1 MFKIDKILI
10 GTHNK
15 GKFRE
20 ISDLLPSKINKISPN
35 SLNIKSPEETGKTFA
50 DNSLLKAKYFYEK
63 SKLVTL
69 SDDSGLEIECLN
81 NQPGIYSARWA
92 KDFGGFDN
100 AMTEILKKIKK
111 TNKGTRARFI
121 SSLTIYW
128 ENKKFITEVGKIEGH
143 ISEKKGLNGFGYD
156 PIFVPDGYS
165 KTFAE
170 MDYKKKLLID
180 HRYIAYKKL
189 EGNFCN
195 TVHLLNR
202 R

>member
-1 MFKIDKILI
+1 MYKIDKILI
-10 GTHNK
+10 GTHNA

-20 ISDLLPSKINKISPN
+20 ISDLLPPEIVKISPN
-35 SLNIKSPEETGKTFA
+35 SLKIESPDETGKTFS
-50 DNSLLKAKYFYEK
+50 DNSLLKAKFFCEK

-92 KDFGGFDN
+92 EQFGGFDN
-100 AMTEILKKIKK
+100 AMNEILKKVRE
-111 TNKGTRARFI
+111 TNRGTKARFI

-128 ENKKFITEVGKIEGH
+128 ENKKFITEVGKIEGN

-156 PIFVPDGYS
+156 PIFIPDGYS
-165 KTFAE
+165 QTFAE

-189 EGNFCN
+189 EKKIK
-195 TVHLLNR
+195 TYIQ
-202 R
+202 

>member
-20 ISDLLPSKINKISPN
+20 ISDLLPAKIYKISPN
-35 SLNIKSPEETGKTFA
+35 SLNIKSPDETGKTFA
-50 DNSLLKAKYFYEK
+50 ANSLLKAKYFFEK

-111 TNKGTRARFI
+111 IKKGTRARFV
-121 SSLTIYW
+121 SSLTIYLD
-128 ENKKFITEVGKIEGH
+128 NKKFLTEVGKIEGN
-143 ISEKKGLNGFGYD
+143 ITEKKGLNGFGYD
-156 PIFVPDGYS
+156 PIFVPEGYS

-180 HRYIAYKKL
+180 HRHIAYKKL
-189 EGNFCN
+189 EEKIKNYI
-195 TVHLLNR
+195 L
-202 R
+202 

>member
-20 ISDLLPSKINKISPN
+20 ISDLLPEKILKISPN
-35 SLNIKSPEETGKTFA
+35 SLNIKSPDETGDTFA
-50 DNSLLKAKYFYEK
+50 ANSLLKAKYFYEK

-100 AMTEILKKIKK
+100 AMNEILKKVRE
-111 TNKGTRARFI
+111 TNKGTKARFI

-128 ENKKFITEVGKIEGH
+128 KNKKFITEVGKIEGN

-156 PIFVPDGYS
+156 PIFIPDGYS
-165 KTFAE
+165 QTFAE

-189 EGNFCN
+189 EKKIK
-195 TVHLLNR
+195 TYIQ
-202 R
+202 

>member
-20 ISDLLPSKINKISPN
+20 ISDLLPAKIYKISPN
-35 SLNIKSPEETGKTFA
+35 SLNIKSPDETGKTFA
-50 DNSLLKAKYFYEK
+50 ANSLLKAKYFYEK

-111 TNKGTRARFI
+111 INKGTRARFI

-128 ENKKFITEVGKIEGH
+128 DNKKFITEVGKIEGN
-143 ISEKKGLNGFGYD
+143 ITEKKGLNGFGYD
-156 PIFVPDGYS
+156 PIFVPKGYK

-170 MDYKKKLLID
+170 LVYDVKNNISHRAIATEELKKIL
-180 HRYIAYKKL
+180 
-189 EGNFCN
+189 FS
-195 TVHLLNR
+195 
-202 R
+202 

>member
-1 MFKIDKILI
+1 MYKIDKILI
-10 GTHNK
+10 GTHNA

-20 ISDLLPSKINKISPN
+20 ISDLLPPEIVKISPN
-35 SLNIKSPEETGKTFA
+35 SLKIESPDETGKTFS
-50 DNSLLKAKYFYEK
+50 DNSLLKAKFFCEK

-92 KDFGGFDN
+92 EQFGGFDN
-100 AMTEILKKIKK
+100 AMNEILKKVRE
-111 TNKGTRARFI
+111 TNKGTKARFI

-128 ENKKFITEVGKIEGH
+128 ENKKFITEVGKIEGN

-156 PIFVPDGYS
+156 PIFIPDGYS
-165 KTFAE
+165 QTFAE

-189 EGNFCN
+189 EKKIK
-195 TVHLLNR
+195 TYIR
-202 R
+202 

>member
-1 MFKIDKILI
+1 MLKIDKILI

-35 SLNIKSPEETGKTFA
+35 SLNIKSPDETGKTFA
-50 DNSLLKAKYFYEK
+50 DNSLLKAKYFFEK

-111 TNKGTRARFI
+111 INKGTRARFI

-128 ENKKFITEVGKIEGH
+128 DNKKFITEVGKIEGN
-143 ISEKKGLNGFGYD
+143 ITEKKGLNGFGYD
-156 PIFVPDGYS
+156 PIFVPNGYS

-180 HRYIAYKKL
+180 HRYVAYKKL
-189 EGNFCN
+189 EEKIKNYI
-195 TVHLLNR
+195 L
-202 R
+202 

>member
-1 MFKIDKILI
+1 MYKIDKILI
-10 GTHNK
+10 GTHNA

-20 ISDLLPSKINKISPN
+20 ISDLLPPEIVKISPN
-35 SLNIKSPEETGKTFA
+35 SLKIESPDETGKTFS
-50 DNSLLKAKYFYEK
+50 DNTLLKAKFFCEK

-92 KDFGGFDN
+92 EQFGGFDN
-100 AMTEILKKIKK
+100 AMNEILKKVRE
-111 TNKGTRARFI
+111 TNKGTKARFI

-128 ENKKFITEVGKIEGH
+128 ENKKFITEVGKIEGN

-156 PIFVPDGYS
+156 PIFIPDGYS
-165 KTFAE
+165 QTFAE

-189 EGNFCN
+189 EKKIK
-195 TVHLLNR
+195 TYIQ
-202 R
+202 

>member
-1 MFKIDKILI
+1 MYKIDKILI
-10 GTHNK
+10 GTHNM

-20 ISDLLPSKINKISPN
+20 ISDLLPPEIVKISPN
-35 SLNIKSPEETGKTFA
+35 SLKIESPDETGKTFS
-50 DNSLLKAKYFYEK
+50 DNSLLKAKFFCEK

-92 KDFGGFDN
+92 EQFGGFDN
-100 AMTEILKKIKK
+100 AMNEILKKVRE
-111 TNKGTRARFI
+111 TNKGTKARFI

-128 ENKKFITEVGKIEGH
+128 ENKKFITEVGKIEGN

-156 PIFVPDGYS
+156 PIFIPDGYS
-165 KTFAE
+165 QTFAE

-189 EGNFCN
+189 EKKIK
-195 TVHLLNR
+195 TYIR
-202 R
+202 

>member
-1 MFKIDKILI
+1 MLKIDKILI

-20 ISDLLPSKINKISPN
+20 ISDLLPSEINKISPN
-35 SLNIKSPEETGKTFA
+35 SLNIKSPDETGKTFA

-63 SKLVTL
+63 SKIVTL

-111 TNKGTRARFI
+111 INKGTRARFI

-128 ENKKFITEVGKIEGH
+128 DNKKFITEVGKIEGN
-143 ISEKKGLNGFGYD
+143 ITEKKGLNGFGYD
-156 PIFVPDGYS
+156 PIFVPNGYT

-170 MDYKKKLLID
+170 MDYRKKLLID
-180 HRYIAYKKL
+180 HRYVAYKKL
-189 EGNFCN
+189 EEKIKNYI
-195 TVHLLNR
+195 L
-202 R
+202 

>member
-20 ISDLLPSKINKISPN
+20 ISDLLPAKINKISPN
-35 SLNIKSPEETGKTFA
+35 SLNIESPDETGKTFA
-50 DNSLLKAKYFYEK
+50 DNSLLKAKYFYEN

-69 SDDSGLEIECLN
+69 SDDSGLEIECLD

-100 AMTEILKKIKK
+100 AMTEILKKIKRI
-111 TNKGTRARFI
+111 NKGTRARFI

-128 ENKKFITEVGKIEGH
+128 DNKKFITEVGKIEGN
-143 ISEKKGLNGFGYD
+143 ITEKKGLNGFGYD
-156 PIFVPDGYS
+156 PIFIPEGHS

-170 MDYKKKLLID
+170 MDYKKKILID

-189 EGNFCN
+189 EEKIKNYIQ
-195 TVHLLNR
+195 
-202 R
+202 

>member
-20 ISDLLPSKINKISPN
+20 ISDLLPAKINKISPN
-35 SLNIKSPEETGKTFA
+35 SLNIESPDETGKTFA
-50 DNSLLKAKYFYEK
+50 DNSLLKAKYFYDN

-69 SDDSGLEIECLN
+69 SDDSGLEIECLD

-100 AMTEILKKIKK
+100 AMTEILKKIKRI
-111 TNKGTRARFI
+111 NKGTRARFI

-128 ENKKFITEVGKIEGH
+128 DNKKFITEVGKIEGN
-143 ISEKKGLNGFGYD
+143 ITEKKGLNGFGYD
-156 PIFVPDGYS
+156 PIFIPEGHS

-189 EGNFCN
+189 EEKIKNYI
-195 TVHLLNR
+195 L
-202 R
+202 

>member
-10 GTHNK
+10 GTHNM

-20 ISDLLPSKINKISPN
+20 ISDLLPKKICKISPN
-35 SLNIKSPEETGKTFA
+35 SLNIDSPDETGKTFVA
-50 DNSLLKAKYFYEK
+50 NSLLKAKYFYEK

-69 SDDSGLEIECLN
+69 SDDSGLEIQCLN

-111 TNKGTRARFI
+111 INKGTRARFI

-128 ENKKFITEVGKIEGH
+128 DNKKFLTEVGKIEGN
-143 ISEKKGLNGFGYD
+143 ITEKKGLNGFGYD

-170 MDYKKKLLID
+170 MDYKKKLSID
-180 HRYIAYKKL
+180 HRYKAYKKL
-189 EGNFCN
+189 EGKIKNYI
-195 TVHLLNR
+195 
-202 R
+202 

>member
-1 MFKIDKILI
+1 MYKIDKILI

-20 ISDLLPSKINKISPN
+20 ISDLLPAKIVKVSPN
-35 SLNIKSPEETGKTFA
+35 SLNIESPAETGKTFS
-50 DNSLLKAKYFYEK
+50 DNSLLKAKFFCEK

-69 SDDSGLEIECLN
+69 SDDSGLEIDCLN

-92 KDFGGFDN
+92 EQYGGFDK
-100 AMTEILKKIKK
+100 AMSEILKKVKEI
-111 TNKGTRARFI
+111 NKGTKARFV

-128 ENKKFITEVGKIEGH
+128 ENKKFITEVGKIEGN

-156 PIFVPDGYS
+156 PIFIPDGYS

-170 MDYKKKLLID
+170 MDYKKKLVID
-180 HRYIAYKKL
+180 HRYLAYKKL
-189 EGNFCN
+189 EKKIK
-195 TVHLLNR
+195 TYIQ
-202 R
+202 

>member
-20 ISDLLPSKINKISPN
+20 ISDLLPAKINKISPN
-35 SLNIKSPEETGKTFA
+35 SLNIESPDETGKTFA
-50 DNSLLKAKYFYEK
+50 DNSLLKAKYFYEN

-69 SDDSGLEIECLN
+69 SDDSGLEIECLD

-100 AMTEILKKIKK
+100 AMTEILKKIKRI
-111 TNKGTRARFI
+111 NKGTRARFI

-128 ENKKFITEVGKIEGH
+128 DNKKFITEVGKIEGN
-143 ISEKKGLNGFGYD
+143 ITEKKGLNGFGYD
-156 PIFVPDGYS
+156 PIFIPEGHS

-170 MDYKKKLLID
+170 MDYKKKILID

-189 EGNFCN
+189 EEKIKNYI
-195 TVHLLNR
+195 L
-202 R
+202 

>member
-1 MFKIDKILI
+1 MYKIDKILI

-20 ISDLLPSKINKISPN
+20 ISDLLPPEIVKISPN
-35 SLNIKSPEETGKTFA
+35 SLKIESPDETGKTFS
-50 DNSLLKAKYFYEK
+50 DNSLLKAKFFCEK

-81 NQPGIYSARWA
+81 NEPGIYSARWA
-92 KDFGGFDN
+92 EQFGGFEN
-100 AMTEILKKIKK
+100 AMNEILKKVRE
-111 TNKGTRARFI
+111 TNRGTKARFI

-128 ENKKFITEVGKIEGH
+128 ENKKFITEVGKIEGN

-156 PIFVPDGYS
+156 PIFIPDGYS
-165 KTFAE
+165 QTFAE
-170 MDYKKKLLID
+170 MDYKKKLFID

-189 EGNFCN
+189 EKKIK
-195 TVHLLNR
+195 TYIQ
-202 R
+202 

>member
-1 MFKIDKILI
+1 MYKIDKILI
-10 GTHNK
+10 GTHNA

-20 ISDLLPSKINKISPN
+20 ISDLLPPDIVKISPN
-35 SLNIKSPEETGKTFA
+35 SLKIESPDETGKTFS
-50 DNSLLKAKYFYEK
+50 DNSLLKAKFFCEK

-92 KDFGGFDN
+92 EQFGGFDN
-100 AMTEILKKIKK
+100 AMNEILKKVRE
-111 TNKGTRARFI
+111 TNKGTKARFI

-128 ENKKFITEVGKIEGH
+128 ENKKFITEVGKIEGN

-156 PIFVPDGYS
+156 PIFIPDGYS
-165 KTFAE
+165 QTFAE

-189 EGNFCN
+189 EKKIK
-195 TVHLLNR
+195 TYIQ
-202 R
+202 

>member
-1 MFKIDKILI
+1 MYKIDKILI

-20 ISDLLPSKINKISPN
+20 ISDLLPAKIVKVSPN
-35 SLNIKSPEETGKTFA
+35 SLNIESPAETGKTFS
-50 DNSLLKAKYFYEK
+50 DNSLLKAKFFCEK

-69 SDDSGLEIECLN
+69 SDDSGLEIDCLN

-92 KDFGGFDN
+92 EQYGGFDK
-100 AMTEILKKIKK
+100 AMSEILKKVKEIN
-111 TNKGTRARFI
+111 TGTKARFV

-128 ENKKFITEVGKIEGH
+128 ENKKFITEVGKIEGN

-156 PIFVPDGYS
+156 PIFIPDGYS

-170 MDYKKKLLID
+170 MDYKKKLVID
-180 HRYIAYKKL
+180 HRYLAYKKL
-189 EGNFCN
+189 EKKIK
-195 TVHLLNR
+195 TYIQ
-202 R
+202 

>member
-1 MFKIDKILI
+1 MYKIDKILI
-10 GTHNK
+10 GTHNA

-20 ISDLLPSKINKISPN
+20 ISDLLPPEIVKISPN
-35 SLNIKSPEETGKTFA
+35 SLKIESPDETGKTFS
-50 DNSLLKAKYFYEK
+50 DNSLLKAKFFCEK

-92 KDFGGFDN
+92 EQFGGFDN
-100 AMTEILKKIKK
+100 AMNEILKKVRE
-111 TNKGTRARFI
+111 TNKGTKARFI

-128 ENKKFITEVGKIEGH
+128 ENKKFITEVGKIEGN

-156 PIFVPDGYS
+156 PIFIPDGYS
-165 KTFAE
+165 QTFAE
-170 MDYKKKLLID
+170 MDYKKKLFID

-189 EGNFCN
+189 EKKIK
-195 TVHLLNR
+195 TYIQ
-202 R
+202 

>member
-1 MFKIDKILI
+1 M
-10 GTHNK
+10 G
-15 GKFRE
+15 
-20 ISDLLPSKINKISPN
+20 
-35 SLNIKSPEETGKTFA
+35 
-50 DNSLLKAKYFYEK
+50 
-63 SKLVTL
+63 
-69 SDDSGLEIECLN
+69 
-81 NQPGIYSARWA
+81 

-128 ENKKFITEVGKIEGH
+128 DNKKFLTEVGKIEGN
-143 ISEKKGLNGFGYD
+143 ITEKKGLNGFGYD

-170 MDYKKKLLID
+170 MDYKKKLSID

-189 EGNFCN
+189 EGKIKNYI
-195 TVHLLNR
+195 
-202 R
+202 

>member
-1 MFKIDKILI
+1 MYKIDKILI
-10 GTHNK
+10 GTHNM

-20 ISDLLPSKINKISPN
+20 ISDLLPPEIVKISPN
-35 SLNIKSPEETGKTFA
+35 SLKIESPDETGKTFS
-50 DNSLLKAKYFYEK
+50 DNSLLKAKFFCEK

-92 KDFGGFDN
+92 EQFGGFDN
-100 AMTEILKKIKK
+100 AMNEILKKVRE
-111 TNKGTRARFI
+111 TNKGTKARFI

-128 ENKKFITEVGKIEGH
+128 ENKKFITEVGKIEGN

-156 PIFVPDGYS
+156 PIFIPDGYS
-165 KTFAE
+165 QTFAE

-189 EGNFCN
+189 EKKIK
-195 TVHLLNR
+195 TYIQ
-202 R
+202 

>member
-20 ISDLLPSKINKISPN
+20 ISDLLPKKILKISPN
-35 SLNIKSPEETGKTFA
+35 SLNIKSPDETGKTFA
-50 DNSLLKAKYFYEK
+50 ANSLLKAKYFYEK

-69 SDDSGLEIECLN
+69 SDDSGLEIECLD

-100 AMTEILKKIKK
+100 AMTEILKKVKK
-111 TNKGTRARFI
+111 ANNGTKARFI

-128 ENKKFITEVGKIEGH
+128 ENKKFITEVGKIEGN

-156 PIFVPDGYS
+156 PIFIPDG
-165 KTFAE
+165 KNITFAQ
-170 MDYKKKLLID
+170 MSPKLKFKID
-180 HRYIAYKKL
+180 HRARAFARIKKL
-189 EGNFCN
+189 F
-195 TVHLLNR
+195 
-202 R
+202 

>member
-1 MFKIDKILI
+1 MYKIDKILI
-10 GTHNK
+10 GTHNA

-20 ISDLLPSKINKISPN
+20 ISDLLPPEIVKISPN
-35 SLNIKSPEETGKTFA
+35 SLKIESPDETGKTFS
-50 DNSLLKAKYFYEK
+50 DNSLLKAKFFCEK

-92 KDFGGFDN
+92 EQFGGFDN
-100 AMTEILKKIKK
+100 AMNEILKKVRE
-111 TNKGTRARFI
+111 TNKGTKARFI

-128 ENKKFITEVGKIEGH
+128 ENKKFITEVGKIEGN

-156 PIFVPDGYS
+156 PIFIPDGYS

-170 MDYKKKLLID
+170 MDYKKKLVID
-180 HRYIAYKKL
+180 HRYLAYKKL
-189 EGNFCN
+189 EKKIK
-195 TVHLLNR
+195 TYIQ
-202 R
+202 

>member
-1 MFKIDKILI
+1 MYKIDKILI
-10 GTHNK
+10 GTHNM

-20 ISDLLPSKINKISPN
+20 ISDLLPPEIVKISPN
-35 SLNIKSPEETGKTFA
+35 SLKIESPDETGKTFS
-50 DNSLLKAKYFYEK
+50 DNSLLKAKFFCEK

-92 KDFGGFDN
+92 EQFGGFDN
-100 AMTEILKKIKK
+100 AMNEILKKVRETI
-111 TNKGTRARFI
+111 KGTKARFI

-128 ENKKFITEVGKIEGH
+128 ENKKFITEVGKIEGN

-156 PIFVPDGYS
+156 PIFIPDGYS
-165 KTFAE
+165 QTFAE

-189 EGNFCN
+189 EKKIK
-195 TVHLLNR
+195 TYIQ
-202 R
+202 

>member
-1 MFKIDKILI
+1 MYKIDKILI
-10 GTHNK
+10 GTHNA

-20 ISDLLPSKINKISPN
+20 ISDLLPPEIVKISPN
-35 SLNIKSPEETGKTFA
+35 SLKIESPDETGKTFS
-50 DNSLLKAKYFYEK
+50 DNSLLKAKFFCEK

-92 KDFGGFDN
+92 EQFGGFDN
-100 AMTEILKKIKK
+100 AMNEILKKVRE
-111 TNKGTRARFI
+111 TNKGTKARFI

-128 ENKKFITEVGKIEGH
+128 ENKKFITEVGKIEGN

-156 PIFVPDGYS
+156 PIFIPDGYS
-165 KTFAE
+165 QTFAE

-189 EGNFCN
+189 EKKIK
-195 TVHLLNR
+195 TYIQ
-202 R
+202 

>member
-20 ISDLLPSKINKISPN
+20 ISDLLPKNIKKISPN
-35 SLNIKSPEETGKTFA
+35 SLNIESPEETGKTFSE
-50 DNSLLKAKYFYEK
+50 NSLLKAKFFYEK
-63 SKLVTL
+63 SNLVTL

-81 NQPGIYSARWA
+81 NEPGIFSSRWA
-92 KDFGGFDN
+92 DEFGGFDN
-100 AMTEILKKIKK
+100 AMTEILKKVKK
-111 TNKGTRARFI
+111 INKSTKARFI

-128 ENKKFITEVGKIEGH
+128 ENKKSITEVGKIEGN

-156 PIFVPDGYS
+156 PIFIPNGYT

-170 MDYKKKLLID
+170 MDYEKKLLID

-189 EGNFCN
+189 EKKIKSYI
-195 TVHLLNR
+195 
-202 R
+202 

>member
-1 MFKIDKILI
+1 MYKIDKILI

-20 ISDLLPSKINKISPN
+20 ISDLLPAKIVKVSPN
-35 SLNIKSPEETGKTFA
+35 SLNIESPAETGKTFS
-50 DNSLLKAKYFYEK
+50 DNSLLKAKFFCEK

-69 SDDSGLEIECLN
+69 SDDSGLEIDCLN

-92 KDFGGFDN
+92 EQYGGFDK
-100 AMTEILKKIKK
+100 AMSEILKKVKEI
-111 TNKGTRARFI
+111 NKGTKARFV

-128 ENKKFITEVGKIEGH
+128 ENKKFITEVGKIEGN

-156 PIFVPDGYS
+156 PIFIPDGYS

-170 MDYKKKLLID
+170 MDYKKKLVID
-180 HRYIAYKKL
+180 HRYLAYKKL
-189 EGNFCN
+189 
-195 TVHLLNR
+195 
-202 R
+202 

>member
-1 MFKIDKILI
+1 MKKILI

-20 ISDLLPSKINKISPN
+20 ISDLLPPEIVKISPN
-35 SLNIKSPEETGKTFA
+35 SLKIESPDETGKTFS
-50 DNSLLKAKYFYEK
+50 DNSLLKAKFFCEK

-92 KDFGGFDN
+92 EQFGGFDN
-100 AMTEILKKIKK
+100 AMNEILKKVRE
-111 TNKGTRARFI
+111 TNKGTKARFI

-128 ENKKFITEVGKIEGH
+128 QNKKFITEVGKIEGN

-156 PIFVPDGYS
+156 PIFIPDGYS
-165 KTFAE
+165 QTFAE

-189 EGNFCN
+189 EKKIK
-195 TVHLLNR
+195 TYIQ
-202 R
+202 